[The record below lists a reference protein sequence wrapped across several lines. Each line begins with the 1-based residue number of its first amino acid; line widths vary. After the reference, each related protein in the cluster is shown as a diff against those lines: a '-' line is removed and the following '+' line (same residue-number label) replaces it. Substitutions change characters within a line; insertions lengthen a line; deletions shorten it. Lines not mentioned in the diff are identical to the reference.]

1 MLTEVSLPIQA
12 QAPSLAQKT
21 VPARNSQARPTAS
34 AQIDTV
40 SLSGPTS
47 RKDVAALVLNKT
59 LANIQKA
66 GGLEPEPV
74 LYNGLSQQDLQKLES
89 LVESA
94 KADLGVSPDT
104 SLDVS
109 PEATA
114 NRIVDFA
121 LLAFSQFQENHTELS
136 EEDVRSEF
144 VEFIGK
150 AIGKGVE
157 EARDILT
164 GLNALSEEMDADITS
179 TVDIINQRLQEF
191 ADQGKNEDVVHS
203 DELQLKK
210 NEHSINSQEN

>member
-1 MLTEVSLPIQA
+1 MLIEASLPIQV
-12 QAPSLAQKT
+12 QSPSLAQKA
-21 VPARNSQARPTAS
+21 VPARNSQARTAAS
-34 AQIDTV
+34 AQADTV

-59 LANIQKA
+59 LVNIQKA
-66 GGLEPEPV
+66 GGLETAQD
-74 LYNGLSQQDLQKLES
+74 LYNGLSQQDLQNLER

-94 KADLGVSPDT
+94 KADLGVSPET

-114 NRIVDFA
+114 NRIVNFA
-121 LLAFSQFQENHTELS
+121 LLAFSQFQENHADLDKDE
-136 EEDVRSEF
+136 VRSEF
-144 VEFIGK
+144 VDFIGK

-164 GLNALSEEMDADITS
+164 GLNALSDEVDADITI

-191 ADQGKNEDVVHS
+191 AAQGKTEEAMNADAS
-203 DELQLKK
+203 QPNK
-210 NEHSINSQEN
+210 NEHRINS

>member
-1 MLTEVSLPIQA
+1 MLTEVSPIQA
-12 QAPSLAQKT
+12 QAINPPQKAT
-21 VPARNSQARPTAS
+21 QARASESRSARS
-34 AQIDTV
+34 AQTDTV

-47 RKDVAALVLNKT
+47 RKDVAALVLSKT
-59 LANIQKA
+59 LASIKET
-66 GGLEPEPV
+66 GGLESTQN
-74 LYNGLSQQDLQKLES
+74 LYNGFSQKDLQNLES

-104 SLDVS
+104 SFDVT

-136 EEDVRSEF
+136 EEDVRTKF

-157 EARDILT
+157 EAKDILT
-164 GLNALSEEMDADITS
+164 GLNSLTEEIDADITT
-179 TVDIINQRLQEF
+179 TVDIIKQRLQAF
-191 ADQGKNEDVVHS
+191 ADQGKTKETASLTNEAPS
-203 DELQLKK
+203 QL
-210 NEHSINSQEN
+210 N

>member
-1 MLTEVSLPIQA
+1 MLTELSLGQA
-12 QAPSLAQKT
+12 QAPNLAQKT
-21 VPARNSQARPTAS
+21 VPVRNSQARPTTS
-34 AQIDTV
+34 PQTDTV

-66 GGLEPEPV
+66 SGLESAQT
-74 LYNGLSQQDLQKLES
+74 LYNGLSEKDLKNLES

-94 KADLGVSPDT
+94 KADLGVSTDS

-121 LLAFSQFQENHTELS
+121 LLAFSQFQDNHAELS

-144 VEFIGK
+144 VDFLGK
-150 AIGKGVE
+150 AIGKGVG

-164 GLNALSEEMDADITS
+164 SLNALSEEVD
-179 TVDIINQRLQEF
+179 VDIINQRLQEF
-191 ADQGKNEDVVHS
+191 AKQGKPEEPSSPQTGDQEPVLPS
-203 DELQLKK
+203 LQ
-210 NEHSINSQEN
+210 

>member
-1 MLTEVSLPIQA
+1 MLTEVSLPLQS
-12 QAPSLAQKT
+12 QAPSIAQKT
-21 VPARNSQARPTAS
+21 VPAQNSKARPTFS
-34 AQIDTV
+34 TQTDTV

-66 GGLEPEPV
+66 GGLEPD
-74 LYNGLSQQDLQKLES
+74 LHNGLSQQDLQKLES

-94 KADLGVSPDT
+94 KADLGISSNT

-114 NRIVDFA
+114 NRIVEFA
-121 LLAFSQFQENHTELS
+121 LLAFSQFQENHPELS
-136 EEDVRSEF
+136 EEDVRNEF
-144 VEFIGK
+144 VNFIGK

-164 GLNALSEEMDADITS
+164 GLNALSEEVDTDITS
-179 TVDIINQRLQEF
+179 TVDIINQRLKKF
-191 ADQGKNEDVVHS
+191 AEQGKNADVVHS
-203 DELQLKK
+203 DELQLKT
-210 NEHSINSQEN
+210 NEHSIISQEN

>member
-1 MLTEVSLPIQA
+1 MLTEVSALQA
-12 QAPSLAQKT
+12 QAITPPQKAT
-21 VPARNSQARPTAS
+21 QTRTSESRPTES
-34 AQIDTV
+34 AKTDTV

-47 RKDVAALVLNKT
+47 RKDVAALVLSKT
-59 LANIQKA
+59 LASIQET
-66 GGLEPEPV
+66 GGLESTQN
-74 LYNGLSQQDLQKLES
+74 LYNGFSQKDLQNLES

-94 KADLGVSPDT
+94 KADLGVSPST

-121 LLAFSQFQENHTELS
+121 LLAFSQFQENHTDLS
-136 EEDVRSEF
+136 EEDVRTEF

-164 GLNALSEEMDADITS
+164 GLNALTEEVDADITT
-179 TVDIINQRLQEF
+179 TVSVINQRLQEF
-191 ADQGKNEDVVHS
+191 ADKGKTEEPAS
-203 DELQLKK
+203 
-210 NEHSINSQEN
+210 SQTKDRETTVASSN

>member
-1 MLTEVSLPIQA
+1 MLTEVSPIQA
-12 QAPSLAQKT
+12 QAINLPQKT
-21 VPARNSQARPTAS
+21 EQARTSESRPARS
-34 AQIDTV
+34 AQTDTV

-47 RKDVAALVLNKT
+47 RKDVATLILNKT
-59 LANIQKA
+59 LANIQKT
-66 GGLEPEPV
+66 GGLESTQN
-74 LYNGLSQQDLQKLES
+74 LYNGFSQKDLQNLES

-104 SLDVS
+104 SLDIT

-121 LLAFSQFQENHTELS
+121 LLAFSQFQENHDELS

-157 EARDILT
+157 EARDTLT
-164 GLNALSEEMDADITS
+164 GLNSLTEEVDADITT
-179 TVDIINQRLQEF
+179 TVNIINERLQQF
-191 ADQGKNEDVVHS
+191 ADQGKTEETTS
-203 DELQLKK
+203 
-210 NEHSINSQEN
+210 SQTNDKETAVASLN

>member
-1 MLTEVSLPIQA
+1 MVREVSLPIQA
-12 QAPSLAQKT
+12 QAPSFAQKT
-21 VPARNSQARPTAS
+21 LPARNTQARPAAS
-34 AQIDTV
+34 AQTDTV

-47 RKDVAALVLNKT
+47 RKDVAELVLNKT

-66 GGLEPEPV
+66 GGLEPD
-74 LYNGLSQQDLQKLES
+74 LHNGLSQQDLQKLES

-121 LLAFSQFQENHTELS
+121 LLAFSQFQENHPELS

-144 VEFIGK
+144 VNFIGK

-164 GLNALSEEMDADITS
+164 GLNALSEEVDTGITS
-179 TVDIINQRLQEF
+179 TVAVINQRLKEF
-191 ADQGKNEDVVHS
+191 ADQGKNADLVHS

-210 NEHSINSQEN
+210 NEHSIISQEN